1 MSVGWLNRLRLMLQA
16 FMRRDRF
23 EADLAEELAFHRQAR
38 TDELVAA
45 GLAPAAA
52 ARQARLELGMTEL
65 HRDDCRRA
73 RGLDWMDAVACDLR
87 YVLRSLRRSPGY
99 TLTTVGVLA
108 VPVAACLLL
117 FALLN
122 AYGLRN
128 PPIERA
134 DRWVAVDGHGLQR
147 PSIQRWTA
155 EEADALLAEP
165 PAAFVGLTA
174 ERPTRLSLDV
184 DGPRTGVGE
193 AVSTNFFSLLG
204 VPAAQGRV
212 FDPANRERDR
222 GGIVLSER
230 GRERLFDGAAD
241 VVGRRLLIAGQPFEV
256 IGVADRGFVGTQPWA
271 ALYWMLESDYRR
283 LQPSYA
289 ERGLALVLSGFLQP
303 GVDPQQAADAL
314 GAQALRVSADREP
327 EFRLAAAQVT
337 SRRGY
342 LHPTERED
350 ALLAGIP
357 IAIALLALLAIAAAN
372 LANLVLARFVARRH
386 ELALRG
392 ALGAPRARMLVPLV
406 AECGMLAVL
415 AALLAFGLVALL
427 LGPAHGHVFGLL
439 AEFGI
444 DLIEV
449 AVDGRVLVGGLLLSL
464 AAAALFGALPA
475 WLVTAPFSTT
485 SRQPDAADLK
495 RANPGRLGGAL
506 MVGQLA
512 TSVVL
517 VVIAG
522 LIAANARRI
531 EHTPLGFEPGR
542 LAVLDANA
550 GDGRAP
556 VEDRL
561 RLARRLQALPE
572 VEAIAATAQTP
583 LMGDPPRV
591 AAVVDGRSQPLML
604 RWVDAGY
611 FAALQLEVQRG
622 RGFSVTDESL
632 RSVAV
637 VSRRTADWLWPGQD
651 PLGRTID
658 FAPEAGDDDLPR
670 RVEVI
675 GVVEDIAS
683 GWLLGGLDR
692 SAVYLP
698 VPLAGPSSASLLI
711 ALRDA
716 RPETLRTVYRA
727 CMQVAAEQGCQ
738 PFLLSSAL
746 RLQQVPLVIASRLAA
761 ALGWTALA
769 ISCIGLY
776 GLVGFLVQQ
785 RRREIGVRMAL
796 GATAPQVTR
805 LSLRRAGRQI
815 LLGLAIGLPL
825 AFALS
830 RLVAATTERV
840 DTWDARA
847 FVLEPLLLVAVALLA
862 AWLPARRSAAVDPCE
877 ALRRE

>member
-1 MSVGWLNRLRLMLQA
+1 MFTRVRLWLQA
-16 FMRRDRF
+16 LRRRDRF
-23 EADLAEELAFHRQAR
+23 EAELADELAFHRQAR

-45 GLAPAAA
+45 GLDPAAA
-52 ARQARLELGMTEL
+52 ARQARLELGMIEL

-73 RGLDWMDAVACDLR
+73 RGLDWLDALAGDLR
-87 YVLRSLRRSPGY
+87 YVLRGLRRSPGY
-99 TLTTVGVLA
+99 ALTTVGVLA
-108 VPVAACLLL
+108 LPVAACLLL

-128 PPIERA
+128 PPIERS
-134 DRWVAVDGHGLQR
+134 DRWVAVDGRGLQR
-147 PSIQRWTA
+147 DSIERWTA

-165 PAAFVGLTA
+165 PALFAGLVA

-184 DGPRTGVGE
+184 EGPRTGVGV
-193 AVSTNFFSLLG
+193 AVSANYFEQLG
-204 VPAAQGRV
+204 VPARLGRL
-212 FDPANRERDR
+212 FEPAARARDL

-230 GRERLFDGAAD
+230 GRERLFDGATD
-241 VVGRRLLIAGQPFEV
+241 VIGRRLLIAGQPFEV
-256 IGVADRGFVGTQPWA
+256 IGVAGRDFVGTQPWA

-283 LQPSYA
+283 LQPDYA
-289 ERGLALVLSGFLQP
+289 GRGLAIVLSGFLQP
-303 GVDPQQAADAL
+303 GVAPEAAADAL
-314 GAQALRVSADREP
+314 GPLALRAAATREP
-327 EFRLAAAQVT
+327 EYQLAAARVT
-337 SRRGY
+337 LRRGY
-342 LHPTERED
+342 LHPSERED
-350 ALLAGIP
+350 ALVAGIP
-357 IAIALLALLAIAAAN
+357 VAIALLALLAVAAAN

-392 ALGAPRARMLVPLV
+392 ALGAPRARMIAPLIV
-406 AECGMLAVL
+406 ECGVLAL
-415 AALLAFGLVALL
+415 MAALLAFGLVALL
-427 LGPAHGHVFGLL
+427 LGPAHGALFGLL

-449 AVDGRVLVGGLLLSL
+449 AVDGWVLLGGLVL
-464 AAAALFGALPA
+464 AFVAAALFGGVPA
-475 WLVTAPFSTT
+475 WLVTAPFSTRG
-485 SRQPDAADLK
+485 RQPDAADLK
-495 RANPGRLGGAL
+495 RAGPGRLGAAL

-522 LIAANARRI
+522 LIAANARRV

-542 LAVLDANA
+542 LAVLDGNA

-556 VEDRL
+556 AEDRL
-561 RLARRLQALPE
+561 RLARRLQAVPE
-572 VEAIAATAQTP
+572 VVAVAATAQTP

-591 AAVVDGRSQPLML
+591 AAVVDGRSRPVLL

-611 FAALQLEVQRG
+611 FAALQLEIQRG
-622 RGFSVTDESL
+622 RGFSVADESL

-637 VSRRTADWLWPGQD
+637 ISRRTADWLWPGQD

-658 FAPEAGDDDLPR
+658 FPRDELEADLPA
-670 RVEVI
+670 RVEVV

-698 VPLAGPSSASLLI
+698 VPLAGPTSSSLLL

-716 RPETLRTVYRA
+716 RAETLQAVYRA

-746 RLQQVPLVIASRLAA
+746 RLQQVPLVIAARLAA

-776 GLVGFLVQQ
+776 GLVGFLVEQ
-785 RRREIGVRMAL
+785 RRREIGIRIAL
-796 GATAPQVTR
+796 GASAGQVTR

-815 LLGLAIGLPL
+815 ALGLAIGLPL

-830 RLVAATTERV
+830 RGVAAITERI

-847 FVLEPLLLVAVALLA
+847 FLLEPLVLVAIALFA
-862 AWLPARRSAAVDPCE
+862 AWLPARRSAGVDPCE